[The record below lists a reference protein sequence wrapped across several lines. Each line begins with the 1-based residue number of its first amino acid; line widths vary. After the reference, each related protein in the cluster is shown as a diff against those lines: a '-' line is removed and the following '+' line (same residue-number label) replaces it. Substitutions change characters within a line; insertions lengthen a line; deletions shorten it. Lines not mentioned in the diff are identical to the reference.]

1 MYWFITVYG
10 VTEKTKTE
18 IYKINNEDTSS
29 LEDDE
34 SYSDNKYNYN
44 IPLEYDKNGCPKR
57 NKRKP
62 KQYKPSF
69 SGGEYEEGVLHLQA
83 EKFI

>member
-44 IPLEYDKNGCPKR
+44 IPLEYDKNGNPK
-57 NKRKP
+57 
-62 KQYKPSF
+62 
-69 SGGEYEEGVLHLQA
+69 
-83 EKFI
+83 